1 MIHNRTHQVFPETCD
16 ENPFYLFVTNEQCK
30 KLPLPLAIKANNR
43 EALQWRNKWET
54 CNSRA
59 VKAFC
64 LYHPIH
70 RNWVGGFEDGVNTV
84 QECKELWESP
94 NEQ

>member
-1 MIHNRTHQVFPETCD
+1 MIHNRTHQVFPETCN

-43 EALQWRNKWET
+43 EALQWRNKWED

-59 VKAFC
+59 IKAFC

-70 RNWVGGFEDGVNTV
+70 RNWVGGFEDGLHAV